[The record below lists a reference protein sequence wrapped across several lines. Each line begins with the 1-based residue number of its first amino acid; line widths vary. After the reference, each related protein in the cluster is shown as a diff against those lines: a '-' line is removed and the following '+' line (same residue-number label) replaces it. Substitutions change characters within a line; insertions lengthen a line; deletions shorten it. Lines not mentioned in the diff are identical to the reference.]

1 MEQSIDFRYLYHGT
15 GVYFQSPDLEL
26 CHGYR
31 DYGKGFYLSTGIEHA
46 ASMAR
51 RRSGLTG
58 NVYIYT
64 YQMPQDLIGVN
75 TKIFKAGSVEW
86 LDFIMQNRNYG
97 QTIHPYDIVIGPTA
111 DARTIRL
118 IDTYTHGGFGAAA
131 SLRAKTKL
139 IEELKPY
146 RFPMQVCICTQ
157 TGLEQIRRIDEK
169 RII

>member
-1 MEQSIDFRYLYHGT
+1 MEQSVDVRYLYHGT

-31 DYGKGFYLSTGIEHA
+31 DFGRGFYLSTGIGHA
-46 ASMAR
+46 ELMAR

-58 NVYIYT
+58 NGYIYT
-64 YQMPQDLIGVN
+64 YQMPRPLTGVS
-75 TKIFKAGSVEW
+75 TKIFKDSSVEW
-86 LDFIMQNRNYG
+86 LDFIMQNRNHG
-97 QTIHPYDIVIGPTA
+97 QTIHPYDIVVGPTA

-118 IDTYTHGGFGAAA
+118 IDTYTHGGFGAVA
-131 SLRAKTKL
+131 SLSAKTKL

-146 RFPMQVCICTQ
+146 QYPMQVCICTQ
-157 TGLEQIRRIDEK
+157 TGLEQLCRIDEK